1 MLQRKTIL
9 SAFAALLMAFCVPAG
24 AAELPEAFSRPW
36 CTYRTAHFELLT
48 DLPRRQALA
57 KAEAL
62 GRFRTLFMA
71 LFHQTDGDS
80 PAAGQLSLRQQRP
93 GALGQAE
100 GSPEARTH
108 TGVPVRMLI
117 FRRARHFTEV
127 TGTADFAGITVP
139 SLRAYQ
145 LLIGP
150 AQTSPLTDTGRHEY
164 AHYLMR
170 NQTELHYPLWYEE
183 GLASYLSAADLK
195 RNPVPLGY
203 LDPRVRWG
211 KARPS
216 EVSFEEVV
224 EANSVADWLPE
235 RLTAFY
241 EKAWL
246 MVHFIRLGHHLDYP
260 DFRPALNRY
269 LAQPESPQPG
279 SARGSPLARKGNFA
293 SAFGV
298 TPSGMGELIK
308 DYLRRPRLRIEF
320 VQLPNSEEDAV
331 QAPARR
337 CLDEAEG
344 RLELARSIVHQNPRL
359 AAKALERR
367 PGGEVDAEWLTVQS
381 EALSAVD
388 YERAMAVVEQA
399 LEVDPSHAAAMAQ
412 LAHLKVQRCPLSSH
426 PDCMRNW
433 AEAATLYRQVRER
446 DPHRY
451 DVAYGL
457 GVAYLHTGR
466 AEQAVDHLRLAYA
479 QMPWAAEANF
489 YLGEA
494 YRMLGDERAA
504 GHLRKAHSW
513 AIDPDWRAR
522 AAVAL
527 TRLPEGSLE
536 AP

>member
-1 MLQRKTIL
+1 MPASATVRVNIGQQMLQRETIL

-24 AAELPEAFSRPW
+24 ATELPEAFSRPW

-57 KAEAL
+57 RAEAL

-71 LFHQTDGDS
+71 LFQQTDGDS
-80 PAAGQLSLRQQRP
+80 PPMGRLSLRQQRL
-93 GALGQAE
+93 GALGSAE
-100 GSPEARTH
+100 GSPEERTH
-108 TGVPVRMLI
+108 AGVPVRMLV
-117 FRRARHFTEV
+117 FRRAQHFTEV

-150 AQTSPLTDTGRHEY
+150 AQPSPLTDTGGHEY

-170 NQTELHYPLWYEE
+170 NRTELHYPLWYEE
-183 GLASYLSAADLK
+183 GLASYLSAADLE
-195 RNPVPLGY
+195 RNPVPLGH

-211 KARPS
+211 KARS
-216 EVSFEEVV
+216 SDLSLEEVV
-224 EANSVADWLPE
+224 LADSVVDWPPR

-246 MVHFIRLGHHLDYP
+246 LVHFIRLGHHLDYP
-260 DFRPALNRY
+260 DFRPALVRY
-269 LAQPESPQPG
+269 LEQPE
-279 SARGSPLARKGNFA
+279 RGFA
-293 SAFGV
+293 TAFGLS
-298 TPSGMGELIK
+298 PYAMGELVK
-308 DYLRRPRLRIEF
+308 DYLRHPRLRIEF
-320 VQLPNSEEDAV
+320 VQLPSSAEEAV

-344 RLELARSIVHQNPRL
+344 RLELARSIVHQNPQL
-359 AAKALERR
+359 AAQALERH
-367 PGGEVDAEWLTVQS
+367 PGGEADADWLTVQS

-388 YERAMAVVEQA
+388 YERAMAVVERA
-399 LEVDPSHAAAMAQ
+399 LELDPSHAAAMAQ
-412 LAHLKVQRCPLSSH
+412 LAHLKVHRCPLSSH

-433 AEAATLYRQVRER
+433 AEAATLYRQAQEG
-446 DPHRY
+446 DPRRY

-466 AEQAVDHLRLAYA
+466 AEQALDHLRLAYA

-513 AIDPDWRAR
+513 AGDSAWRAR
-522 AAVAL
+522 AAAAL
-527 TRLPEGSLE
+527 TRLQEVSFE
-536 AP
+536 NH

>member
-1 MLQRKTIL
+1 MLQRETIL
-9 SAFAALLMAFCVPAG
+9 SALAALLMAFCVPAG
-24 AAELPEAFSRPW
+24 AAELPDAFSRPW
-36 CTYRTAHFELLT
+36 CAYRTAHFELLT
-48 DLPRRQALA
+48 DLPRRRALA
-57 KAEAL
+57 EAKAL

-71 LFHQTDGDS
+71 LFPQ
-80 PAAGQLSLRQQRP
+80 
-93 GALGQAE
+93 
-100 GSPEARTH
+100 ARTH
-108 TGVPVRMLI
+108 TGVPVRILV
-117 FRRARHFTEV
+117 FRRTRHFTQV
-127 TGTADFAGITVP
+127 TGTAAFAGITVP

-150 AQTSPLTDTGRHEY
+150 AQTSPLTHTGRHEY

-170 NQTELHYPLWYEE
+170 NQTDLHYPLWYEE

-203 LDPRVRWG
+203 LEPHLRRG
-211 KARPS
+211 KALSS

-224 EANSVADWLPE
+224 QADSVADWPPE

-246 MVHFIRLGHHLDYP
+246 LVHFIRLGHLSDHPADYP
-260 DFRPALNRY
+260 DFRPALVRY
-269 LAQPESPQPG
+269 LAQPESLQPG
-279 SARGSPLARKGNFA
+279 SARGSPLAGKGDFA
-293 SAFGV
+293 SAFAL
-298 TPSGMGELIK
+298 TPSGMGELVK

-320 VQLPNSEEDAV
+320 AQLPNSEEEATQV
-331 QAPARR
+331 PARR
-337 CLDEAEG
+337 CLDEAES
-344 RLELARSIVHQNPRL
+344 RLELARSIVHQNPQL
-359 AAKALERR
+359 AAKALERH

-388 YERAMAVVEQA
+388 YERAMAVVEGA
-399 LEVDPSHAAAMAQ
+399 LELDPSHAAAMAQ
-412 LAHLKVQRCPLSSH
+412 LAHLKVQRCALSSH
-426 PDCMRNW
+426 PDCMRSW
-433 AEAATLYRQVRER
+433 AEAATLYRQAWER

-466 AEQAVDHLRLAYA
+466 AAQALDHLRLAYQ

-494 YRMLGDERAA
+494 YRMLGDERAV

-513 AIDPDWRAR
+513 AVDSTWRAR
-522 AAVAL
+522 AAAAL
-527 TRLPEGSLE
+527 TRLHEPSFERH
-536 AP
+536 

>member
-1 MLQRKTIL
+1 MLQRRTIL
-9 SAFAALLMAFCVPAG
+9 SAFAVLLIAFCVPVG
-24 AAELPEAFSRPW
+24 AADLPEAFSRPW
-36 CTYRTAHFELLT
+36 CTYRTAQFELLT
-48 DLPRRQALA
+48 DLPRRRALA
-57 KAEAL
+57 EAKAL
-62 GRFRTLFMA
+62 GRFRKLFMA
-71 LFHQTDGDS
+71 LF
-80 PAAGQLSLRQQRP
+80 
-93 GALGQAE
+93 
-100 GSPEARTH
+100 PEARKH
-108 TGVPVRMLI
+108 TGVPVRLLV
-117 FRRARHFTEV
+117 FRRTRHFTQV
-127 TGTADFAGITVP
+127 TGTGAFAGITVP

-150 AQTSPLTDTGRHEY
+150 DHTNSLTHTGRHEY

-170 NQTELHYPLWYEE
+170 NQTEPHYPLWYEE

-203 LDPRVRWG
+203 LEPHVRRG
-211 KARPS
+211 KPLS
-216 EVSFEEVV
+216 PDVSFEEVV
-224 EANSVADWLPE
+224 QVDSVADWPPE

-260 DFRPALNRY
+260 DLRPALTRY
-269 LAQPESPQPG
+269 LAEPESPQLG
-279 SARGSPLARKGNFA
+279 SARGLPLAGSSPQLGSARGLPLAVKSNFA
-293 SAFGV
+293 SAFAL

-308 DYLRRPRLRIEF
+308 DYVRRPHLRIEL
-320 VQLPNSEEDAV
+320 VQLPNDEKEAV
-331 QAPARR
+331 QAPAQR
-337 CLDEAEG
+337 CLDEAES
-344 RLELARSIVHQNPRL
+344 RLELARSIVHQNPQL
-359 AAKALERR
+359 AAKALGRH
-367 PGGEVDAEWLTVQS
+367 PDGDADAEWLTVQS
-381 EALSAVD
+381 QALSAVD
-388 YERAMAVVEQA
+388 YERAMAVIEQA
-399 LEVDPSHAAAMAQ
+399 LELDPSHAAAMAQ

-426 PDCMRNW
+426 PDCMRSW
-433 AEAATLYRQVRER
+433 ADAATLYRQVRER
-446 DPHRY
+446 APHRY

-466 AEQAVDHLRLAYA
+466 AEQALDHLSLAHE

-513 AIDPDWRAR
+513 AIDADWRAR

>member
-1 MLQRKTIL
+1 MPASATVRVNIGRQMLQRETIL
-9 SAFAALLMAFCVPAG
+9 SAFAALLMAFCPPAC

-57 KAEAL
+57 EAKAL

-71 LFHQTDGDS
+71 LF
-80 PAAGQLSLRQQRP
+80 
-93 GALGQAE
+93 
-100 GSPEARTH
+100 PEARTH
-108 TGVPVRMLI
+108 TGVPVRMLV
-117 FRRARHFTEV
+117 FRRTRHFTEI

-150 AQTSPLTDTGRHEY
+150 AQTSPLTHTGRHEY

-170 NQTELHYPLWYEE
+170 NQTEPHYPLWYEE

-203 LDPRVRWG
+203 LEPHVRRG
-211 KARPS
+211 KARSS

-224 EANSVADWLPE
+224 QADSVADWPPQ
-235 RLTAFY
+235 RVTAFY

-246 MVHFIRLGHHLDYP
+246 LVHFIRLGHRSDHSADYP
-260 DFRPALNRY
+260 DFRPALARY
-269 LAQPESPQPG
+269 LAQPE
-279 SARGSPLARKGNFA
+279 RNFA
-293 SAFGV
+293 SAFAL
-298 TPSGMGELIK
+298 TPSGMGELVK

-320 VQLPNSEEDAV
+320 VQLPNSEEEAV

-359 AAKALERR
+359 AAKALERH

-388 YERAMAVVEQA
+388 YERAMAVVEGA
-399 LEVDPSHAAAMAQ
+399 LELDPSHAAAMAQ

-426 PDCMRNW
+426 PACMRNW
-433 AEAATLYRQVRER
+433 AEAATLYRQAWER

-466 AEQAVDHLRLAYA
+466 AAQALDHLRLAYA
-479 QMPWAAEANF
+479 QMPWAAKANF

-513 AIDPDWRAR
+513 AVDSTWRAR
-522 AAVAL
+522 AAAAL
-527 TRLPEGSLE
+527 TRLHE
-536 AP
+536 AAFEKR